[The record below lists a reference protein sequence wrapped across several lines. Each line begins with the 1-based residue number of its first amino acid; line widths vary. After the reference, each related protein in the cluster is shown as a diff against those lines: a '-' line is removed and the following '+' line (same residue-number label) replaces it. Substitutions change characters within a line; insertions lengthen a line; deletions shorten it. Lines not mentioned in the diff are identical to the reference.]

1 MCNLN
6 SNKLNSVS
14 RHFPNGQ
21 IVLTIPI
28 RLLYVIGR
36 AFIQGIRAAAIIIKG
51 E

>member
-1 MCNLN
+1 MCGIN
-6 SNKLNSVS
+6 SNKLNSIAS
-14 RHFPNGQ
+14 KFPNGQ